1 MFIDNLKYTQELI
14 NNIANKTKE
23 QSVWESAKTAFDGI
37 NAIIEGVFNLF
48 RFIKNCITDPDF
60 LINFLKDIAPDTVLI
75 ILSILIIMRFLGF
88 ESTGKW
94 IAIILVIAFVIG
106 IL

>member
-1 MFIDNLKYTQELI
+1 MFIDNIKDTQELI
-14 NNIANKTKE
+14 NNVVDKTKE
-23 QSVWESAKTAFDGI
+23 PSVWDSAKTACDGI
-37 NAIIEGVFNLF
+37 NTIISGVFNLF
-48 RFIKNCITDPDF
+48 GFIKNCITDPDF

>member
-1 MFIDNLKYTQELI
+1 MFIDNLRDAQELI
-14 NNIANKTKE
+14 NNIVNKSKE
-23 QSVWESAKTAFDGI
+23 QSVWDSAKTAFDGI
-37 NAIIEGVFNLF
+37 NTIIDGLFNLLG
-48 RFIKNCITDPDF
+48 FIKKCITDSDF
-60 LINFLKDIAPDTVLI
+60 LISFLKEIAPDIVLI

-94 IAIILVIAFVIG
+94 ISIILVIAFVIG